1 MGSVIGAMLPYAV
14 GIAISPIPIVAV
26 ILMLFSRRAGANGP
40 AFLAGWVVGLLAVIV
55 VVLVLSGVLGVSA
68 GAPPVWVAWLQLLL
82 GVLLLI
88 LGYRRW
94 ASRPPAGTTPPLP
107 PWLQAI
113 EQLAPGT
120 AFGMGALLSGV
131 NPKNLVLA
139 AGAALMLVQGGLGG
153 SELLIAIAVF
163 VVVGSL
169 GIGVPVAYQR
179 LGGPGARV
187 TLDTWKAWLVDE
199 NAAVM
204 AVLLVVFGVV
214 LVGKGLAGL

>member
-1 MGSVIGAMLPYAV
+1 MGAVIGAMLPYAI

-55 VVLVLSGVLGVSA
+55 VVLVLAGVLGVSVGSTPA
-68 GAPPVWVAWLQLLL
+68 WVAWLQLLL
-82 GVLLLI
+82 GILLVV

-94 ASRPPAGTTPPLP
+94 ASRPPAGITPPLP
-107 PWLQAI
+107 SWLQAV
-113 EQLAPGT
+113 EELTPGT
-120 AFGMGALLSGV
+120 AFAMGALLSGV

-153 SELLIAIAVF
+153 TELLLAIVVF
-163 VVVGSL
+163 VALGSL
-169 GIGVPVAYQR
+169 SIGLPVAYQR
-179 LGGPGARV
+179 LGGPAARA

-199 NAAVM
+199 NATVM

-214 LVGKGLAGL
+214 LVGKGVAGL